1 MEEIRLFKGDDT
13 DFNDSLFLTIKL
25 NTDLDLTGFIGE
37 FRIHSYVVTADVSN
51 KEMAVHIPAKESAK
65 MPVGDTKA
73 TLRITDTQGRVKTVS
88 NAIPFYVTQEVG
100 CEQVGEINLPV
111 SECEPIS
118 MSVSVGDTLAVD
130 YDNLKNLPTF
140 NGTEI
145 KGKLTYQALNITPL
159 NSFDNLVKVVNEK
172 ASTQD
177 VQNAL
182 DKVEE
187 TKNTL
192 SNDLEELGNQV
203 QTIESK
209 LPAVRFVTESQLPSA
224 NETNKG
230 LFYFVTDKESLMFST
245 GSKFVDLTNVSI
257 GTSTGNGTDTPSEN
271 KDIPSDTPS
280 SEEPQVKAS
289 YAWGY
294 DAGGGLESSN
304 RIYSLARPY
313 SKKNTSYD
321 TGIALYSDVYCT
333 IPVQG
338 YGDFKA
344 YYSDGQL
351 IAHDEL
357 YNRWVIELD
366 KSYQA

>member
-1 MEEIRLFKGDDT
+1 MAEIRLFKGDDT

-25 NTDLDLTGFIGE
+25 STDLDLTGFIGE
-37 FRIHSYVVTADVSN
+37 FRLHSYVVTADVSN

-65 MPVGDTKA
+65 FPVGNTKA
-73 TLRITDTQGRVKTVS
+73 TLRITDTQNRVKTVS
-88 NAIPFYVTQEVG
+88 NSIPFYVTQEVG
-100 CEQVGEINLPV
+100 CEQVGEITLPV
-111 SECEPIS
+111 LDCEPIS
-118 MSVSVGDTLAVD
+118 MSVSVGDALAVD
-130 YDNLKNLPTF
+130 YNKLQNLPTF

-187 TKNTL
+187 TKATL

-230 LFYFVTDKESLMFST
+230 LFYFVTDKEILMFST
-245 GSKFVDLTNVSI
+245 GSKFIDLTNVSS
-257 GTSTGNGTDTPSEN
+257 GTNTGTGTDT
-271 KDIPSDTPS
+271 PSDTPS

-304 RIYSLARPY
+304 RIYSLARPS

-321 TGIALYSDVYCT
+321 TGIALYNDVYCSDPT
-333 IPVQG
+333 RG
-338 YGDFKA
+338 YGYFKA

-351 IAHDEL
+351 IAHDEM
-357 YNRWVIELD
+357 YNSWVIELD